1 MTTFNRGY
9 VPITSGAALAASLL
23 LGASAFADDTVLRER
38 IEARLAKA
46 GLSERGQVE
55 VAVKDGTAVLSG
67 FTLTVDAQRD
77 AEKAARKETKT
88 VENHLRVL
96 PEERADDDV
105 RKAVA
110 SAILRD
116 PYYGVFDSVG
126 VGVEQGVVVLQG
138 SVNQPWRKDDL
149 DRRVAEVPGVREIK
163 NEIRV
168 QPTSFHDDRLRR
180 ELYSRIYGNG
190 LFERYRNWPDPPI
203 RIIVE
208 NGNVTL
214 TGIVN
219 SRVEQ
224 AVLGSI
230 AHGTLS
236 FKVDNQVQ
244 VESEIPKEAARKTTS
259 QG

>member
-67 FTLTVDAQRD
+67 FTLTVDAQRA
-77 AEKAARKETKT
+77 AEKAARKETKV

-96 PEERADDDV
+96 PEEKAGDDDV

-110 SAILRD
+110 QAILSD
-116 PYYGVFDSVG
+116 PTYGVFDSVG
-126 VGVEQGVVVLQG
+126 VGVEAGVVLLQG

-149 DRRVAEVPGVREIK
+149 DRRVARVPGVREIK

-168 QPTSFHDDRLRR
+168 QPASFHDDRLRR
-180 ELYSRIYGNG
+180 ELYRKIYGDT
-190 LFERYRNWPDPPI
+190 LFERYRSWPDPPI

-230 AHGTLS
+230 ARGTLS

-244 VESEIPKEAARKTTS
+244 VESEIPKEAARKTS
-259 QG
+259 EG

>member
-55 VAVKDGTAVLSG
+55 VAVKDGAAVLSG

-77 AEKAARKETKT
+77 AEKAARKETKR

-110 SAILRD
+110 DAILRD

-126 VGVEQGVVVLQG
+126 VGVEEGVVVLQG

-180 ELYSRIYGNG
+180 ELYS
-190 LFERYRNWPDPPI
+190 
-203 RIIVE
+203 
-208 NGNVTL
+208 
-214 TGIVN
+214 
-219 SRVEQ
+219 
-224 AVLGSI
+224 
-230 AHGTLS
+230 
-236 FKVDNQVQ
+236 
-244 VESEIPKEAARKTTS
+244 
-259 QG
+259 